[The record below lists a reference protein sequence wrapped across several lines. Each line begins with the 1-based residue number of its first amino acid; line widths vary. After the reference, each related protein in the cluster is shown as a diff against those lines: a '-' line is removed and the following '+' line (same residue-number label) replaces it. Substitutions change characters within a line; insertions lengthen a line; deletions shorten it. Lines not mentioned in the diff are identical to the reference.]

1 MLETI
6 IQLIQ
11 QLGFPIAVAAACGLY
26 IKYRDDKN
34 DAKLTEINTMYHDEL
49 KAERA
54 DHKSEMTSITEA
66 INNNTRVM
74 QQLLDKLTEDG

>member
-1 MLETI
+1 MLDTV

-11 QLGFPIAVAAACGLY
+11 QLGFPIAVAAACGMY

-34 DAKLTEINTMYHDEL
+34 DEKIKTLNATYVEEL

-54 DHKSEMTSITEA
+54 EHKAEMSSITEA
-66 INNNTRVM
+66 VNNNTLVM
-74 QQLLDKLTEDG
+74 QKLLDKLGEE